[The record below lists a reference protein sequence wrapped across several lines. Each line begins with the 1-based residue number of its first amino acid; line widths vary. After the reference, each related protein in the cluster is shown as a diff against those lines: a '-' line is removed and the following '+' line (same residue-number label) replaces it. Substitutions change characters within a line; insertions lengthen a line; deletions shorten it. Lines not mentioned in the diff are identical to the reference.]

1 MIRLICC
8 DVDGTLVGAS
18 GQVSPAVW
26 EAVERVRARGVHLAI
41 CSGRPAFGITR
52 ELARRL
58 DPVGWHV
65 FQNGASVMRL
75 SDGET
80 RSRAMPADAVAA
92 LVRRA
97 RETGRALELY
107 TDTEYAIEVDG
118 DIPRLHATL
127 LGLVFEPRPFES
139 LTAPIVRAQ
148 WLVPI
153 EDIDAMRAEL
163 PGGLAFSP
171 SLSPMMPE
179 TAFINMTPA
188 GVDKSV
194 ALRTVADA
202 YGVPLDEVMM
212 VGDGLNDITALQ
224 VAGVSVAMGNAEP
237 DVLAVATHTVA
248 HVDEEGL
255 VEAFT
260 LALSL

>member
-18 GQVSPAVW
+18 GLVSMAVW
-26 EAVERVRARGVHLAI
+26 AAVERVRAEGVHLAV

-52 ELARRL
+52 ELAARL
-58 DPVGWHV
+58 DPAGWHV

-75 SDGET
+75 ADGET
-80 RSRAMPADAVAA
+80 RSRPMPADALAA
-92 LVRRA
+92 LVRQA
-97 RETGRALELY
+97 RTRGRVLELY
-107 TDTEYAIEVDG
+107 TDTDYAVESDG
-118 DIPRLHATL
+118 ALPRLHASL
-127 LGLVFEPRPFES
+127 LGLPFATRPFES
-139 LTAPIVRAQ
+139 LAGPVVRAQ
-148 WLVPI
+148 WLVPR
-153 EDIDAMRAEL
+153 EDVELVRAEL
-163 PGGLAFSP
+163 PGGLTFSP

-194 ALRTVADA
+194 ALRTVAAA
-202 YGVPLDEVMM
+202 YGFPLEQVMM
-212 VGDGLNDITALQ
+212 VGDGANDITAMQ
-224 VAGVSVAMGNAEP
+224 AAGVSVAMGNAERE
-237 DVLAVATHTVA
+237 VLEVASHTVA

-255 VEAFT
+255 VEAFA